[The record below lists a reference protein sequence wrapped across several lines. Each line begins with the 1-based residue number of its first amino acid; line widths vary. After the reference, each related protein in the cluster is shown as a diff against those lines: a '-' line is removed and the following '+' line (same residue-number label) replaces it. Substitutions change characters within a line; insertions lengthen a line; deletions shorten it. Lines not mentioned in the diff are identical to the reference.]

1 MGGISRRHQSLD
13 SNWKYVEQLYNYTDA
28 IRRIM
33 YTTNTIESINSS
45 FRKVTKKGTFPDKT
59 AVLKVLYLRVLELY
73 EKWQDKAYRNWP
85 IIRNQLILI
94 DDLGERIEYYEKFE

>member
-1 MGGISRRHQSLD
+1 
-13 SNWKYVEQLYNYTDA
+13 
-28 IRRIM
+28 M

-45 FRKVTKKGTFPDKT
+45 FRKVTKKGTFPDET